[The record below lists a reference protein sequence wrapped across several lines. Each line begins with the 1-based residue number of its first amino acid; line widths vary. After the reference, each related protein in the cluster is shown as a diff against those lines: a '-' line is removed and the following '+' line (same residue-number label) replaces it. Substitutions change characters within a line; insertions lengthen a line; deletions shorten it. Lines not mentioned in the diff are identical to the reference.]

1 MNGICLRRLSQ
12 LLNHY
17 NHSQFYQVS
26 LDELETVFATSRRN
40 TSNILKMLDNY
51 GWIRWLPGR
60 GRGKASTLKVMIS
73 MHQALYRTIHHEI
86 STGNFDAIPK
96 YLETYKTSAASALS
110 QAMIEA
116 AQENQN
122 ANSLI
127 ISQYPWVNELN
138 PSVTYRYSELQVIRS
153 IYDTLFTIDSN
164 GQLTPHLA
172 CDYQTDGKYIYIWL
186 RPDIKSHDGLM
197 LEEQDVIL
205 TLSELVTTEGPVK
218 RLFQQVAK
226 ISFDSTRQAICIE
239 LIQENPLFI
248 YSLAT
253 ANASIASRRHKTFSD
268 QRNVAI
274 GTGPFRLDYWEKD
287 KIVMKKHH
295 HYFAKKALLDQ
306 ITLSHQGEELDK
318 HICYNQDNDDYE
330 SYTIQA
336 FSYLAHN
343 HRSECS
349 ISNQSWQSLF
359 TFLESR
365 RFEFA
370 AHNDLDVMEMLSASE
385 SMCDVPKLTG
395 TIVLTHPKWTIKYLE
410 KMSEWL
416 IALIN
421 QTGLK
426 VEFIELS
433 DASKPQLVKEQA
445 DILIIEDLIEPP
457 VQYGAYEWL
466 LTGTGIRFIFSPDE
480 FEQHVDVVH
489 DAISQGE
496 PRERLVEILAALRHD
511 ATVLPLF
518 WGQEQVTCK
527 NGVSGIQI
535 RKSGYSD
542 FYKLRINSTSEL

>member
-1 MNGICLRRLSQ
+1 MTETCLRRLSQ

-17 NHSQFYQVS
+17 NHSQLHQVS
-26 LDELETVFATSRRN
+26 LDDLEAVFATSRRN

-51 GWIRWLPGR
+51 GWIRWIPGR

-86 STGNFDAIPK
+86 SSGNFDAIPK
-96 YLETYKTSAASALS
+96 YLETYKTVAASALS
-110 QAMIEA
+110 QAMAEA
-116 AQENQN
+116 AQENQD

-138 PSVTYRYSELQVIRS
+138 PSVTYRFSELQVIRS

-164 GQLTPHLA
+164 GQLSPHLA
-172 CDYQTDGKYIYIWL
+172 CDYQTDGKFIYIWL
-186 RPDIKSHDGLM
+186 RPDIRSHDGLM
-197 LEEQDVIL
+197 LEAQDVIIAL
-205 TLSELVTTEGPVK
+205 EQLVATDGPVK
-218 RLFQQVAK
+218 RLFQQVVK
-226 ISFDSTRQAICIE
+226 VSFDDTRQAICIE

-248 YSLAT
+248 YCLAT
-253 ANASIASRRHKTFSD
+253 ANASIVSRRHKAFSN
-268 QRNVAI
+268 QRSVAI
-274 GTGPFRLDYWEKD
+274 GTGPFKLEYWEED

-318 HICYNQDNDDYE
+318 HLCYNQDTDDNE

-343 HRSECS
+343 RRPSSS
-349 ISNQSWQSLF
+349 ISDQTWQSLF
-359 TFLESR
+359 KFLESR

-370 AHNDLDVMEMLSASE
+370 AHSDLDVMDLIGASE
-385 SMCDVPKLTG
+385 SVSDVPKLTG

-410 KMSEWL
+410 RMSEWL
-416 IALIN
+416 IALIS

-426 VEFIELS
+426 VELVELS

-445 DILIIEDLIEPP
+445 DLLLVEDLIEPP
-457 VQYGAYEWL
+457 LQYGAYEWL
-466 LTGTGIRFIFSPDE
+466 LTGTGIRFIFDTGE
-480 FEQHVDVVH
+480 FDHHVDAVH
-489 DAISQGE
+489 DAIAQGR
-496 PRERLVEILAALRHD
+496 PKERLIEVLATLRHSSSI
-511 ATVLPLF
+511 LPLF

-527 NGVSGIQI
+527 KGVSGIQI

-542 FYKLRINSTSEL
+542 FYKLRMSPSDI